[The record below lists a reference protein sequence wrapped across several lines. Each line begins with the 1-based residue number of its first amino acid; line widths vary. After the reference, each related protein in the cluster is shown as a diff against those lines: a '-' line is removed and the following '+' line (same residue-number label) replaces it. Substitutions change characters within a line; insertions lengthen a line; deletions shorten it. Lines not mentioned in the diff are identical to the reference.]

1 MSHDVPPDQL
11 DWQAQLRAGTLSI
24 PACVRCGRCFFPYMC
39 GCPHCGSADI
49 TRRLSAGNGELYSWV
64 VVHRTLTASFTDQT
78 PYSVVAVDLDVGA
91 RVFGRWLGDLGE
103 LDPGLAVRASPYPAG
118 TEYALGFIA
127 GGPA

>member
-1 MSHDVPPDQL
+1 
-11 DWQAQLRAGTLSI
+11 
-24 PACVRCGRCFFPYMC
+24 MC

-49 TRRLSAGNGELYSWV
+49 TRRRSAGTGTVYSWV
-64 VVHRTLTASFTDQT
+64 VVHRTLTEPFTGQT

-91 RVFGRWLGDLGE
+91 RVFGRWLGDPGE